1 MKIGIDNIGFYT
13 SNLFLD
19 MAKLAKKRN
28 EDPNKYLIG
37 IGQEKMAV
45 IPKTQD
51 IVTLGANAASQIVTN
66 DLMDEIDLVI
76 VGTESGMDNSKSAA
90 AYIANLLGLKNS
102 IRTFEIKQACY
113 GATAGLQMA
122 KDYIQIHPD
131 KKALVIGADIAKYG
145 LKTKGE
151 PTQGGGAVAMLV
163 SANPKLLAFDG
174 DSTYYAE
181 DVMDFWRPLGY
192 SEAKVDGKFSTNVYL
207 DFLSHVYADYQD
219 TYGSKLTDFASFT
232 FHLPYTKQGL
242 KAIKFLIQ
250 NEPEEVQASYLNKF
264 EASRKYNK
272 IVGNLYTGSLYLSLL
287 SLLEN
292 ADFLKENDKIGLYSY
307 GSGAQGEFFAMKLV
321 EGFQSVLTDKTK
333 NLLAKR
339 EEISVEEYEKIY
351 QSTLNYRDNEVFDV
365 TEDHARYVLAKID
378 DTKRIYI
385 KQF

>member
-1 MKIGIDNIGFYT
+1 MNIGIDNIGFYT
-13 SNLFLD
+13 SNLYVD
-19 MAKLAKKRN
+19 MAKLAKKRK

-51 IVTLGANAASQIVTN
+51 IVTMGANAASQIITADIVN
-66 DLMDEIDLVI
+66 DIDLVI
-76 VGTESGMDNSKSAA
+76 VGTESGIDNSKSAA

-113 GATAGLQMA
+113 GATAGIQMA
-122 KDYIQIHPD
+122 KDYIKAHPD
-131 KKALVIGADIAKYG
+131 KKALVVGADIAKYG

-151 PTQGGGAVAMLV
+151 PTQGGGAVAMIV

-174 DSTYYAE
+174 DSTYHAE

-192 SEAKVDGKFSTNVYL
+192 TEAKVDGKFSTNIYL
-207 DFLSHVYADYQD
+207 DFLSHVYGDYQVK
-219 TYGSKLTDFASFT
+219 YGTSLTDFASFA

-250 NEPEEVQASYLNKF
+250 NETEDIQESYLRKF

-272 IVGNLYTGSLYLSLL
+272 VVGNLYTGSLYLSLL
-287 SLLEN
+287 SLLDN
-292 ADFLKENDKIGLYSY
+292 ADFLKAQDKIGLYSY
-307 GSGAQGEFFAMKLV
+307 GSGAQGEFFAMKVV
-321 EGFQSVLTDKTK
+321 EGFQNVLTNTTK
-333 NLLAKR
+333 DLLAKR
-339 EEISVEEYEKIY
+339 QEVSVEDYEKIY
-351 QSTLNYRDNEVFDV
+351 QSALNYRDDDEIDV
-365 TEDHARYVLAKID
+365 TQDQSKFVLARIE
-378 DTKRIYI
+378 DTQRIYI